1 MKKETTQQL
10 GSLGKKDLYQLIIET
25 ANEGVWIKDENHITT
40 FVNGKMAEM
49 LGDTEE
55 NIIGRHFKD
64 FTFPEDEVTIGMMH
78 ERRENGD
85 SDGYELRLRN
95 KQGEAVW
102 VFVNA
107 SPLMKEGKYLGSLG
121 MLGNITIHKQKEQ
134 KRIEQERRYR
144 SLFEDSPVPIWD
156 EDFSDVKKYIDK
168 LKGQGITNFREYFE
182 NNTDAVVECSALLK
196 VNDVNQAV
204 VDLNDAP
211 NKAYMLENF
220 TKLIDAKSTEY
231 AINQFEAIAKGN
243 KSCEFDAELRT
254 FNNNVVHVHMK
265 WTVVKGYEETY
276 EKVYLSTTDLTDRI
290 VAENA
295 NLRRSNDQKEL
306 LLKEIHHRVKNNLQ
320 IITSLLKL
328 QANSVED
335 QATMELFEL
344 SLHRINSMALV
355 HDLLYRSEDFSRINY
370 GMYLETLVTP
380 LIQSMTRDKAEIELE
395 IRAEN
400 ISLNINT
407 SIPLGLLINEIIT
420 NSIKHG
426 LKGKEQ
432 GKIYIFITQE
442 EDGDYCLAIGD
453 NGIGF
458 ARDVD
463 IEEADSLGLQL
474 ITSLGEQLMG
484 EIARHH
490 DKPGTHYRLVFKE
503 LAQRQPIS

>member
-1 MKKETTQQL
+1 
-10 GSLGKKDLYQLIIET
+10 
-25 ANEGVWIKDENHITT
+25 
-40 FVNGKMAEM
+40 M
-49 LGDTEE
+49 LGDSEE
-55 NIIGRHFKD
+55 NIVGRHFKD
-64 FTFPEDEVTIGMMH
+64 FTFPEDEVTISEMH
-78 ERRENGD
+78 ERREDGN

-95 KQGEAVW
+95 KQGEVVW

-107 SPLMKEGKYLGSLG
+107 SPLMKEGKYIGSLG
-121 MLGNITIHKQKEQ
+121 MLSNITVHKQKEQ

-156 EDFSDVKKYIDK
+156 EDFSEVKKYLNR
-168 LKGQGITNFREYFE
+168 LKEQGITNIREYFE
-182 NNTDAVVECSALLK
+182 NNLNAVEECAGLLI
-196 VNDVNQAV
+196 VNDANQAV
-204 VDLNDAP
+204 VDLNEAP
-211 NKAYMLENF
+211 NKAYLLENF
-220 TKLIDAKSTEY
+220 TKLIDSNSPGY
-231 AINQFEAIAKGN
+231 AINQFEAIANGE

-265 WTVVKGYEETY
+265 WTVVKGYEDTY

-295 NLRRSNDQKEL
+295 NLRKSNDQKEL

-335 QATMELFEL
+335 ERTVELFEL

-370 GMYLETLVTP
+370 GLYLETLVTP
-380 LIQSMTRDKAEIELE
+380 LIESMTQDNAEIELE
-395 IRAEN
+395 INAEN

-420 NSIKHG
+420 NSMKHG
-426 LKGKEQ
+426 LKGKEK

-442 EDGDYCLAIGD
+442 DSGMFRLCIGD
-453 NGIGF
+453 DGIGF
-458 ARDVD
+458 ARDID
-463 IEEADSLGLQL
+463 IEEADTLGLQL
-474 ITSLGEQLMG
+474 ITSLAEQLMG
-484 EIARHH
+484 KIEH
-490 DKPGTHYRLVFKE
+490 DHSNPGTHYQISFQE
-503 LAQRQPIS
+503 LS